1 MLFAAGFQFIYHR
14 SLIYF
19 VSHVCG
25 LGKSLTSFVR
35 SSRLRQVLTYHLI
48 NAFEFSQ
55 IIVLRRRNSG
65 QADPA
70 EPPTV
75 QTSTPVSSS
84 VSYLQSVPVQTD
96 ITDMA
101 ARKR

>member
-1 MLFAAGFQFIYHR
+1 M
-14 SLIYF
+14 
-19 VSHVCG
+19 
-25 LGKSLTSFVR
+25 
-35 SSRLRQVLTYHLI
+35 
-48 NAFEFSQ
+48 
-55 IIVLRRRNSG
+55 LRRRNSG

-96 ITDMA
+96 IADMSA
-101 ARKR
+101 GKR

>member
-1 MLFAAGFQFIYHR
+1 MDDRGMGNYLWYMADGEDDSSPNLSI
-14 SLIYF
+14 SLPRQTLIR
-19 VSHVCG
+19 
-25 LGKSLTSFVR
+25 GKKRKITLHSM
-35 SSRLRQVLTYHLI
+35 
-48 NAFEFSQ
+48 
-55 IIVLRRRNSG
+55 VLRRRNSG

-84 VSYLQSVPVQTD
+84 VSYFQSVPVQTD